1 MHVPFDSS
9 NTASR
14 KLLQIN
20 IPKHKHTNEAEVKI
34 NEIENNRE
42 QKTMKPEVD
51 SMKRSKKTLS
61 ISTSTR
67 KREGTLKLL
76 KSKMKLRTL
85 RK

>member
-1 MHVPFDSS
+1 MHVRFDSS

-42 QKTMKPEVD
+42 KPMKPTAG
-51 SMKRSKKTLS
+51 SLKRS
-61 ISTSTR
+61 I
-67 KREGTLKLL
+67 
-76 KSKMKLRTL
+76 
-85 RK
+85 